1 MAKKSTPWSVE
12 EVTTFLHCIA
22 DDKVQR
28 ELDGTTRNIEVFREV
43 STLMSC
49 YSRTVVQCR
58 EKLKKMKSKYRLV
71 KDNNNTSGAS
81 RKNWKWFDLMDTIYG
96 HRPAS
101 VGREGG
107 LDSATTLLES
117 LHDDYIGTSEEE
129 QFRTTSSA
137 STSSTST
144 AQTPARPQTPT
155 QTPTRAQTPTPS
167 ASSTPLR
174 VVLGKRK
181 RGGEDLALQE
191 RQLAQQKEHQEQN
204 LAEQREDRAQQKE
217 DQAQQKEDRALRA
230 QHMNQTLVEARE
242 ARLLEAALRREEIAH
257 AESFN
262 VSFLRTLCQVLGGT
276 GSQRAPS
283 PPPL

>member
-12 EVTTFLHCIA
+12 EVTTFLHYIA
-22 DDKVQR
+22 DDQVQR
-28 ELDGTTRNIEVFREV
+28 ELDGTTRNIKVFQEV
-43 STLMSC
+43 STLMSTSG

-58 EKLKKMKSKYRLV
+58 KKLKKMKSEYSLV
-71 KDNNNTSGAS
+71 KDNDNTSGAS

-107 LDSATTLLES
+107 LDSATALLES

-155 QTPTRAQTPTPS
+155 PS

-181 RGGEDLALQE
+181 RGGEYLALQE
-191 RQLAQQKEHQEQN
+191 RQLALQKEHQEQ
-204 LAEQREDRAQQKE
+204 DRAQQE
-217 DQAQQKEDRALRA
+217 QNRAQQEEHWAQQKEDRALQA
-230 QHMNQTLVEARE
+230 QLMNQALVEARE
-242 ARLLEAALRREEIAH
+242 ARLLDAALRREEMAH

-262 VSFLRTLCQVLGGT
+262 LSFLRTLCQVLGGT

>member
-1 MAKKSTPWSVE
+1 MSTS
-12 EVTTFLHCIA
+12 
-22 DDKVQR
+22 
-28 ELDGTTRNIEVFREV
+28 G
-43 STLMSC
+43 

-58 EKLKKMKSKYRLV
+58 KKLKKMKSEYSLV

-107 LDSATTLLES
+107 VDSATALLES

-155 QTPTRAQTPTPS
+155 PS

-181 RGGEDLALQE
+181 RGGEYLALQE
-191 RQLAQQKEHQEQN
+191 RQLALQKEHQEQN
-204 LAEQREDRAQQKE
+204 LAQQEEHRAQQE
-217 DQAQQKEDRALRA
+217 EHRAQQEEHRAQLKEDRALQA
-230 QHMNQTLVEARE
+230 QLMNQALVEARE
-242 ARLLEAALRREEIAH
+242 ARLLDAALRREEMAH

-262 VSFLRTLCQVLGGT
+262 LSFLHTLCQVLGGT
-276 GSQRAPS
+276 GSRRAPS

>member
-12 EVTTFLHCIA
+12 EVTTFLHYIA
-22 DDKVQR
+22 DKIQR
-28 ELDGTTRNIEVFREV
+28 ELDGTTRNIKVFQEV
-43 STLMSC
+43 STLMSTSG

-58 EKLKKMKSKYRLV
+58 EKLKKMKGEYRLV

-81 RKNWKWFDLMDTIYG
+81 RKNWKWFDLMDSIYG

-107 LDSATTLLES
+107 LDSATALLES

-129 QFRTTSSA
+129 PFRTTSRA
-137 STSSTST
+137 STSSIST
-144 AQTPARPQTPT
+144 AQTPART

-181 RGGEDLALQE
+181 RGGEELALLE

-204 LAEQREDRAQQKE
+204 LAEQREDRAL
-217 DQAQQKEDRALRA
+217 QAQY
-230 QHMNQTLVEARE
+230 MNQTLVEARE
-242 ARLLEAALRREEIAH
+242 ARLARLLEAALRREEIAH

-262 VSFLRTLCQVLGGT
+262 VSFLRTLCQVLVGT
-276 GSQRAPS
+276 GSQRVPSS
-283 PPPL
+283 PPL